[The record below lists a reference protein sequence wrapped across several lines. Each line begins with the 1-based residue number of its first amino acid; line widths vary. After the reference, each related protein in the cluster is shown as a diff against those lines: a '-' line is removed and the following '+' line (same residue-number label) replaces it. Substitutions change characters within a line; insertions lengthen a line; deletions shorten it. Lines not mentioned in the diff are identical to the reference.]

1 MHIGID
7 ASRAVRGRRT
17 GTEHYSAHLLHA
29 LSRLEQAVQHSFSC
43 YVNSGAEQDAL
54 ELFGFA
60 LPANF
65 TVRHIPFRRAWT
77 HLRLSAEMI
86 QHPPDV
92 LFVPSHVIPLWHPP
106 HSAVTIHD
114 VGYLYYPEAHT
125 RLSRLYLHLSTWFST
140 RAARLVIAISQA
152 TADDLQRHYRV
163 PVAKLRVV
171 RHGCDPAFRPVDDR
185 REQRRV
191 REQYGLPPDRAYIL
205 YVGTLQPRKNLGR
218 LVEAYAEGLKA
229 GRLGQPA
236 PLLVLAGK
244 RGWLYETLFAQVQA
258 LGLEAQVRF
267 PDYVAQEDLPTLIS
281 GAAAFAL
288 PSLYEGFGMPAL
300 EAMACG
306 TPLVAA
312 NTSSLPEIVGDA
324 GLLLDPNDTAA
335 WVAALEAVLTDPAL
349 RVRLQG
355 AGMARVVQF
364 TWPRAAAQTL
374 RVLEEAG
381 PELYRHAG
389 RHPAR

>member
-1 MHIGID
+1 MHIGFD

-17 GTEHYSAHLLHA
+17 GTEHYSAQLLHA

-43 YVNSGAEQDAL
+43 YVNSPVDQDAL

-65 TVRHIPFRRAWT
+65 AVRHIPFRRAWT
-77 HLRLSAEMI
+77 HARLSAEMI

-92 LFVPSHVIPLWHPP
+92 LFVPSHVVPLWHPP
-106 HSAVTIHD
+106 HSVVTIHD

-125 RLSRLYLHLSTWFST
+125 RLSRFYLHLSTWFST

-152 TADDLQRHYRV
+152 TADDLHRHYRV
-163 PVAKLRVV
+163 PKAKLRVV

-185 REQRRV
+185 GEQTRV
-191 REQYGLPPDRAYIL
+191 RDKYHLPLDRPYLL

-218 LVEAYAEGLKA
+218 LVDAYAAGLEA
-229 GRLGQPA
+229 HRLGQPE
-236 PLLVLAGK
+236 PVLVLAGK
-244 RGWLYETLFAQVQA
+244 RGWLYESLFAQVQA
-258 LGLEAQVRF
+258 LGLEESVLF

-324 GLLLDPNDTAA
+324 GLLVDARDTAA
-335 WVAALEAVLTDPAL
+335 WTEALHAVLTDPAL

-355 AGMARVVQF
+355 AGMARVVRF
-364 TWPRAAAQTL
+364 TWPRAAAETL

-381 PELYRHAG
+381 PELYRHGG
-389 RHPAR
+389 RRPAH

>member
-17 GTEHYSAHLLHA
+17 GTEHYSAHLLQY
-29 LSRLEQAVQHSFSC
+29 LSQATESVQHSFSC
-43 YVNSGAEQDAL
+43 YVNSKEGQDAL
-54 ELFGFA
+54 DLFGFA

-65 TVRHIPFRRAWT
+65 AIRSIPFRRAWT
-77 HLRLSAEMI
+77 HLRLSTEMV
-86 QHPPDV
+86 QHPPNV
-92 LFVPSHVIPLWHPP
+92 LFVPSHVVPLWHPP
-106 HSAVTIHD
+106 HSVVTIHD

-140 RAARLVIAISQA
+140 RAARRVIAISQA
-152 TADDLQRHYRV
+152 TADDLHRHYKV
-163 PVAKLRVV
+163 PTAKLRVV
-171 RHGCDPAFRPVDDR
+171 HHGCDPDFRPVYDR
-185 REQRRV
+185 GQQARV
-191 REQYGLPPDRAYIL
+191 RDKYNLPLDRPYIL

-218 LVEAYAEGLKA
+218 LVEAYAAGLHQH
-229 GRLGQPA
+229 RLGQPD

-244 RGWLYETLFAQVQA
+244 KGWMYDALFAQVKE
-258 LGLEAQVRF
+258 LGLEEQVLF
-267 PDYVAQEDLPTLIS
+267 PGYVAQEDLPTLIS

-306 TPLVAA
+306 TPLIAA

-324 GLLLDPNDTAA
+324 GLLVGPNDTHA
-335 WVAALEAVLTDPAL
+335 WTAALHAVMNDAAL

-364 TWPRAAAQTL
+364 TWPRAAAETL
-374 RVLEEAG
+374 RVLEDAG
-381 PELYRHAG
+381 PELYRRG
-389 RHPAR
+389 GGYPAR

>member
-1 MHIGID
+1 MQIGFD
-7 ASRAVRGRRT
+7 ASRAVQGRRT
-17 GTEHYSAHLLHA
+17 GTEHYSARLLQA
-29 LSRLEQAVQHSFSC
+29 LSRLERAVQHSFSC
-43 YVNSGAEQDAL
+43 YVNSEIGHDAL

-77 HLRLSAEMI
+77 HARLGLEMI

-92 LFVPSHVIPLWHPP
+92 LFVPSHVVPLWHPP
-106 HSAVTIHD
+106 HNVVTIHD

-125 RLSRLYLHLSTWFST
+125 RLSRFYLHLSTWWST
-140 RAARLVIAISQA
+140 RAAQRVIAISRA
-152 TADDLQRHYRV
+152 TADDLKRFYKV
-163 PVAKLRVV
+163 PEEKLRVV
-171 RHGCDPAFRPVDDR
+171 WHGCDPTFRPVYDR
-185 REQRRV
+185 AEQARV
-191 REQYGLPPDRAYIL
+191 REKYQLPLDRPYIL

-218 LVEAYAEGLKA
+218 LVEAYVAGLKEQ
-229 GRLGQPA
+229 RLGQPD
-236 PLLVLAGK
+236 PVLVLAGK
-244 RGWLYETLFAQVQA
+244 HGWLYDSLFAQVKE
-258 LGLEAQVRF
+258 LGLEDHVLF
-267 PDYVAQEDLPTLIS
+267 PDYVEQADLPTLIS

-312 NTSSLPEIVGDA
+312 KASSLPEIVGDA
-324 GLLLDPNDTAA
+324 GLLVDPNDTAA
-335 WVAALEAVLTDPAL
+335 WAAALQAVLNDPAL

-364 TWPRAAAQTL
+364 TWPRAATETL

-381 PELYRHAG
+381 PELYRHRG
-389 RHPAR
+389 RRPAR